1 VNHLYLL
8 NKAGVDIAVRELFD
22 ASLEVGKEALKAVGT
37 HPFKVEK
44 MSQAFRRR

>member
-8 NKAGVDIAVRELFD
+8 NKAGADIAVRELFD
-22 ASLEVGKEALKAVGT
+22 ASLELGKEALVAIGM

-44 MSQAFRRR
+44 W